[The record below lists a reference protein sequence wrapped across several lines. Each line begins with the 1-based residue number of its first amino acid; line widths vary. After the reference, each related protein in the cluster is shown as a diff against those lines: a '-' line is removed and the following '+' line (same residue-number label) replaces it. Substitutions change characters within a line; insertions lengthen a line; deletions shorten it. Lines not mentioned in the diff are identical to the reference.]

1 MPEYNSKDIDYLL
14 DVSSVL
20 GRDFQARM
28 KHFEEKAELLGFSKV
43 IFSKVHS
50 RSKNKFIEELDS
62 YPKEKLNLQIEGT
75 ITKKSLIGVYFFILE
90 DESTINESTWSE
102 FKSGKKISNFNK
114 HGKDCQKILYIGQR
128 NSSVVSRLVN
138 HTVKKSESTQS
149 LALYSPECPNFNYSI
164 TLYYQRMV
172 EAPNTTSKIYCLL
185 LETIAKELF
194 PTIIGQ

>member
-138 HTVKKSESTQS
+138 HTVKRAKAHNLSHYILQSVLISIIQSHFIINVWLRLQIRPVKYTAYYLRRLLKSCFQQ
-149 LALYSPECPNFNYSI
+149 L
-164 TLYYQRMV
+164 
-172 EAPNTTSKIYCLL
+172 
-185 LETIAKELF
+185 
-194 PTIIGQ
+194 